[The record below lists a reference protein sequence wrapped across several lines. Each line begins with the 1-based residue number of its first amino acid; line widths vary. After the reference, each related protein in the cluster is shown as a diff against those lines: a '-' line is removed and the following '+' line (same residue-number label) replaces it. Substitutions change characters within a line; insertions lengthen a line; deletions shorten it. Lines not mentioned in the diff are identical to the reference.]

1 MLTATYSQ
9 VAIINEQNSMRRALH
24 SLQQYIQN
32 AWDGML
38 HHVDVDRIEHAFN
51 TLTEIDGYCRNRKV
65 EQHLIPAIRRPTNEA
80 DDLLAELDAIST
92 VGVNLLHSIGD
103 QLRHAIDAGEAR
115 LQDVCKSLEQYCG
128 KLLKRLA
135 KEENEL
141 FPIAHRVL
149 SVDEWFGIAEK
160 FLSADGQTYGGRL
173 SSQPPPILE
182 VDAAA
187 AHACVANRAAST
199 SSSLQ
204 PRI

>member
-65 EQHLIPAIRRPTNEA
+65 ERHLIPAIRRATTEA
-80 DDLLAELDAIST
+80 DVLLAELDAISE
-92 VGVNLLHSIGD
+92 VGVDLLRSIGD
-103 QLRHAIDAGEAR
+103 QLRHAIEAGESR
-115 LQDVCKSLEQYCG
+115 LQDVCNSLVLYCG

-135 KEENEL
+135 KEESEL

-149 SVDEWFGIAEK
+149 SVDEWFTIAEK

-173 SSQPPPILE
+173 SSQPPPTLE
-182 VDAAA
+182 IDAGAV
-187 AHACVANRAAST
+187 HASALSRAVSI
-199 SSSLQ
+199 SSLQ
-204 PRI
+204 RRT